1 MASQVRANSGCVY
14 TARRVNLLGTLCDH
28 RSGAG
33 GGRGT
38 HPKGNVSPGTQRVL
52 SVMAQPL
59 TDRAVAQL
67 PGAPG
72 RAREGTGSQRSK
84 DQHPREPWRHRA
96 A

>member
-1 MASQVRANSGCVY
+1 MASQVRANSGCIY
-14 TARRVNLLGTLCDH
+14 TARRVNLLGTRLCDH

-52 SVMAQPL
+52 SVMAQLL

-72 RAREGTGSQRSK
+72 RARGG
-84 DQHPREPWRHRA
+84 HRKSEVQGPA
-96 A
+96 SP